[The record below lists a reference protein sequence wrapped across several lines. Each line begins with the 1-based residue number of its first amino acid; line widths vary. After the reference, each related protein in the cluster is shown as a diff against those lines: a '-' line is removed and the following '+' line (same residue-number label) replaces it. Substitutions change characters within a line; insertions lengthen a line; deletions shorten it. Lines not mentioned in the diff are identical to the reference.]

1 MIEVGEL
8 SDRVLWQQARE
19 GRGPAFGVLFE
30 RHAGRI
36 YNYCFRRTGDCALAE
51 GPDVDHVPSGLA

>member
-1 MIEVGEL
+1 VRDL

-19 GRGPAFGVLFE
+19 CDGSAFGVLFE

-36 YNYCFRRTGDCALAE
+36 YNYCFRRTD
-51 GPDVDHVPSGLA
+51 D